1 MKKIK
6 ASRFLFGIAIKMET
20 LDTSPN
26 ESFKLYTELRGSFR
40 DELRDPLKRFFNP
53 KVDAIE
59 IFKAYHKIS

>member
-20 LDTSPN
+20 LDISPN
-26 ESFKLYTELRGSFR
+26 EFLKLYTELRGSFR
-40 DELRDPLKRFFNP
+40 NELRDPLKRFLNP